1 MMKKVLMILL
11 AAGIAILLGVAVVF
25 LYLFPKGETIK
36 EVESIL
42 TEEPEQ
48 VETEENVTDSPQS
61 STNPAA
67 VKEIHITGLKAQRI
81 SADQIVIE
89 WADDQDGLISSYIVQ
104 KFDNRIENREHI
116 WTNVGKMNTGDHNR
130 GEPYTYTDKLE
141 SSEPQQYVYRVLP
154 QLWDE
159 AVYVAADEPGVL
171 CSNVKICID

>member
-11 AAGIAILLGVAVVF
+11 AAGFASLLGVAVVF
-25 LYLFPKGETIK
+25 LYLSPKGETIK

-81 SADQIVIE
+81 S
-89 WADDQDGLISSYIVQ
+89 VQ
-104 KFDNRIENREHI
+104 CIRNCVYFVRLAA
-116 WTNVGKMNTGDHNR
+116 VGGAEFSVDF
-130 GEPYTYTDKLE
+130 
-141 SSEPQQYVYRVLP
+141 SF
-154 QLWDE
+154 
-159 AVYVAADEPGVL
+159 AV
-171 CSNVKICID
+171 